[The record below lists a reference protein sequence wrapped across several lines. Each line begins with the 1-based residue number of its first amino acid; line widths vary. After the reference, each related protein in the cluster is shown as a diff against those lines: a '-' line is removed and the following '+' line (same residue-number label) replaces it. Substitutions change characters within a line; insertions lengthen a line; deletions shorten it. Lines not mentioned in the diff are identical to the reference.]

1 MSICSPIFDN
11 GRTLLLEAQ
20 VQTPSH
26 FLSLLPLIPHTPSIS
41 KPYWIYPK
49 ICPNFNHGSLFLTTT
64 VLVPV
69 PVISCLDAIVASSLI
84 FQIPSTPTGLFPTVV
99 V

>member
-20 VQTPSH
+20 VHTPSH

-41 KPYWIYPK
+41 TSYWIYPK
-49 ICPNFNHGSLFLTTT
+49 ICPNFNHGSLSNYYCTRPSSRHL
-64 VLVPV
+64 LRGCYH
-69 PVISCLDAIVASSLI
+69 CLLNDLPDSL
-84 FQIPSTPTGLFPTVV
+84 
-99 V
+99 

>member
-1 MSICSPIFDN
+1 MSICSPTFDN

-26 FLSLLPLIPHTPSIS
+26 FLSLLPHIPHTPSIS

-64 VLVPV
+64 TLVPV

-84 FQIPSTPTGLFPTVV
+84 FQIPSTRTGLFHTVV

>member
-11 GRTLLLEAQ
+11 GRTLLLAAQ

-26 FLSLLPLIPHTPSIS
+26 SASLLPLIPHTPSIS

-49 ICPNFNHGSLFLTTT
+49 ICPNFNHGSPFLTTT
-64 VLVPV
+64 ALVPV
-69 PVISCLDAIVASSLI
+69 PIISRLDAIVASSLI
-84 FQIPSTPTGLFPTVV
+84 FQIPSSPTGLFPTVV

>member
-41 KPYWIYPK
+41 KSYRIYPK
-49 ICPNFNHGSLFLTTT
+49 ICPNFNHGSLFLTTIA
-64 VLVPV
+64 LIPV
-69 PVISCLDAIVASSLI
+69 PVISRVDGIVASSMI
-84 FQIPSTPTGLFPTVV
+84 FHIPSSPTSLIPTVV